1 MKSTCRIKWPE
12 GIKKTKQR
20 EYVLAMLESAELP
33 VSAIDIYNKLEEQG
47 VPLSTIYRILEIF
60 TEKGIAAKIAVKENG
75 MAVYELKR
83 NEHRHYAFCM
93 GCHRMIVIENCPME
107 VFKPALG
114 ESNFHMLGH
123 KLEIYG
129 YCGDCYAKII

>member
-1 MKSTCRIKWPE
+1 MNSNCRIKWPE

-20 EYVLAMLESAELP
+20 ECVLAMLEYAELP
-33 VSAIDIYNKLEEQG
+33 LTAMDIYEKLEEQG
-47 VPLSTIYRILEIF
+47 VPLSTIYRILETF

-75 MAVYELKR
+75 MAVYELKS
-83 NEHRHYAFCM
+83 NQHRHYAFCM

-107 VFKPALG
+107 VFTPELG
-114 ESNFHMLGH
+114 ENNFHVLGH

-129 YCGDCYAKII
+129 YCNDCFAKMA